1 MKQKKVDI
9 AELLEKFL
17 QAETSEAEEQLLTD
31 YFAHTE
37 HIPEEWSLYKELFRS
52 FRTDAYDFSSEEMDA
67 MGSAPMAAGQP
78 IGKTSRRHFGLVARW
93 MAVAACLLAVIWTVG
108 FRPWTSPKEEN
119 AVPASQEITVGELL
133 ETLTILAETTP
144 EDATITATRGA
155 GGIEVSTSTLQGA
168 SVTYTLRRRA
178 DNSTLELISQ
188 HIHN

>member
-9 AELLEKFL
+9 AELLDKFF
-17 QAETSEAEEQLLTD
+17 QGETGEAEEQLLTD
-31 YFAHTE
+31 YFVHTE

-52 FRTDAYDFSSEEMDA
+52 FRTDAYDFSSEEIDA
-67 MGSAPMAAGQP
+67 MESASMAAGQP
-78 IGKTSRRHFGLVARW
+78 IGKRSRRHFRLVARW
-93 MAVAACLLAVIWTVG
+93 MAVAACLPVVIWTVG

-119 AVPASQEITVGELL
+119 PAPVSQEITVGELL

-144 EDATITATRGA
+144 EDATITATHRA
-155 GGIEVSTSTLQGA
+155 GGIEVSTSTLQGT

-188 HIHN
+188 LVQN